1 MGNGSLGRSRVRAR
15 QPVNPAGIS
24 PREAFASCSGVWSRM
39 SPQSTVPQLSAHRG
53 ADGAQS
59 VDRIPARTLLE
70 ALAKIYEFV
79 LVTDASGRVLWRSP
93 GLVELCGG
101 ERFRVGCEVKTLLP
115 LLPGFTK
122 PEQTFELR
130 SRLRRDG
137 FLTNAVIELSDESGE
152 SVPIEVNVVPVSDRP
167 EERPFYVVIARPVDS
182 KTSVVGLAEQ
192 SRGGS
197 LASILDDAPDAM
209 LAVDARGFVVYA
221 NAAVERLLG
230 HGASQIVNR
239 PVAALL
245 NDAADLERLVS
256 SIVEREVEEWELTLT
271 RSDGRAA
278 RIAASARTRRLDD
291 GTFDGTVLCMRDVT
305 ERYHAGTEL
314 SRKNAE
320 LEHCVYALAHD
331 LRSPLVSLLGFSR
344 LLRQDYGALLDD
356 TGTHFVD
363 RIEQAGRTMEDLI
376 HDLLELS
383 RIGQPGERKALVN
396 PASVLH
402 QLQAELKP
410 RLDAAG
416 IELVLPHDPPL
427 VFCDRTRLYQVFS
440 NLIGN
445 AINHMGACE
454 QPRIAVLI
462 FDEGDVCHISV
473 SDSGR
478 GIDSKHHE
486 QVFEAFQSFGPAKDG
501 RTGSGI
507 GLAIVKKIA
516 EIHGGRVW
524 LDSRSGCGTTFHV
537 TFPRHP

>member
-1 MGNGSLGRSRVRAR
+1 
-15 QPVNPAGIS
+15 
-24 PREAFASCSGVWSRM
+24 M
-39 SPQSTVPQLSAHRG
+39 SPQGTVPQLSVRRV
-53 ADGAQS
+53 ADGSQS
-59 VDRIPARTLLE
+59 VDHIPARTLLE

-79 LVTDASGRVLWRSP
+79 LVTDSRGRVLWRSN

-115 LLPGFTK
+115 LLPGFTQS
-122 PEQTFELR
+122 ERAFELR

-137 FLTNAVIELSDESGE
+137 FLTNAVIELSDEDGE

-167 EERPFYVVIARPVDS
+167 EERSFYVVIARPVDS
-182 KTSVVGLAEQ
+182 ATSVAGLAEQ
-192 SRGGS
+192 SRGGP

-320 LEHCVYALAHD
+320 LEHCVHALAHD

-383 RIGQPGERKALVN
+383 RIGQPGERKAMVN
-396 PASVLH
+396 PATVLH

-416 IELVLPHDPPL
+416 IELVLPQDPPL

-445 AINHMGACE
+445 AIDHMGACE
-454 QPRIAVLI
+454 QPRIAVSI
-462 FDEGDVCHISV
+462 FEEGDVSHISV

-486 QVFEAFQSFGPAKDG
+486 QVFEAFQSLGPAKDG
-501 RTGSGI
+501 RTGAGI

-516 EIHGGRVW
+516 ETHGGRVW

-537 TFPRHP
+537 TFLRHQ

>member
-1 MGNGSLGRSRVRAR
+1 
-15 QPVNPAGIS
+15 
-24 PREAFASCSGVWSRM
+24 M
-39 SPQSTVPQLSAHRG
+39 SPQSTVPQLSVRRG
-53 ADGAQS
+53 VDGAQS
-59 VDRIPARTLLE
+59 VDHIPARTLLE

-79 LVTDASGRVLWRSP
+79 LVTDSRGRVLWRSN

-115 LLPGFTK
+115 LLPGFTQS
-122 PEQTFELR
+122 ERAFELR

-137 FLTNAVIELSDESGE
+137 FLTNAVIELSDEDGE

-167 EERPFYVVIARPVDS
+167 EERSFYVVIARPVDS
-182 KTSVVGLAEQ
+182 ATPVAGLAEQ
-192 SRGGS
+192 SRGGP

-320 LEHCVYALAHD
+320 LEHCVHALAHD

-383 RIGQPGERKALVN
+383 RIGQPGERKAMVN
-396 PASVLH
+396 PATVLH

-416 IELVLPHDPPL
+416 IELVLPQDPPL

-445 AINHMGACE
+445 AIDHMGACE
-454 QPRIAVLI
+454 QPRIAVSI
-462 FDEGDVCHISV
+462 FEEGDVSHISV

-486 QVFEAFQSFGPAKDG
+486 QVFEAFQSLGPAKDG
-501 RTGSGI
+501 RTGAGI

-516 EIHGGRVW
+516 ETHGGRVW

-537 TFPRHP
+537 TFLRHQ

>member
-1 MGNGSLGRSRVRAR
+1 M
-15 QPVNPAGIS
+15 NPQN
-24 PREAFASCSGVWSRM
+24 PF
-39 SPQSTVPQLSAHRG
+39 PQLAVRRES
-53 ADGAQS
+53 DKTQS
-59 VDRIPARTLLE
+59 VDRIPARTLVE

-79 LVTDASGRVLWRSP
+79 LVTDSSGSVLWRSD

-115 LLPGFTK
+115 FLPGFTR
-122 PEQTFELR
+122 PEQAFELR

-137 FLTNAVIELSDESGE
+137 FLTNAVIEFSNAEGE
-152 SVPIEVNVVPVSDRP
+152 SIPVEVNVVPVSDSP
-167 EERPFYVVIARPVDS
+167 EQRPFYVVIARPVEFEKPVVELAQSS
-182 KTSVVGLAEQ
+182 KRENLEEM
-192 SRGGS
+192 
-197 LASILDDAPDAM
+197 LDDAPDAM

-230 HGASQIVNR
+230 HSGSQIVDR

-245 NDAADLERLVS
+245 NDAADLERLIS
-256 SIVEREVEEWELTLT
+256 SIGVERDVEEWELTLT
-271 RSDGRAA
+271 RRDGRAA
-278 RIAASARTRRLDD
+278 RIAASARTRRLED
-291 GTFDGTVLCMRDVT
+291 GTFAGTVLCMRDVT
-305 ERYHAGTEL
+305 ERHYAALEL

-320 LEHCVYALAHD
+320 LEHCVHALAHD
-331 LRSPLVSLLGFSR
+331 LRSPLVALLGFSR
-344 LLRQDYGALLDD
+344 LLRQDYGGLLDE

-396 PASVLH
+396 PAGVLH

-416 IELVLPHDPPL
+416 IELELPQDPPL
-427 VFCDRTRLYQVFS
+427 VFCDRIRLYQVFS

-445 AINHMGACE
+445 AIDHMGAC
-454 QPRIAVLI
+454 QRPRIAVSI
-462 FDEGDVCHISV
+462 VEHEDEVQISV
-473 SDSGR
+473 RDFGR

-486 QVFEAFQSFGPAKDG
+486 QVFEAFQSLGPSSDG

-516 EIHGGRVW
+516 ETHGGRVW
-524 LDSRSGCGTTFHV
+524 LDSRSGYGTTFHV
-537 TFPRHP
+537 TFPHQK

>member
-1 MGNGSLGRSRVRAR
+1 
-15 QPVNPAGIS
+15 
-24 PREAFASCSGVWSRM
+24 M
-39 SPQSTVPQLSAHRG
+39 SPQSTFPQISVRHG
-53 ADGAQS
+53 SDDAQT
-59 VDRIPARTLLE
+59 VDRIPARTLVE
-70 ALAKIYEFV
+70 SLAKIYEFV
-79 LVTDASGRVLWRSP
+79 LVTDSNGRVLWRSD
-93 GLVELCGG
+93 GLVGLCGG

-115 LLPGFTK
+115 FLPGFTR
-122 PEQTFELR
+122 PEQAFELR

-137 FLTNAVIELSDESGE
+137 FLTNAIVELSDESGK
-152 SVPIEVNVVPVSDRP
+152 SIPVEVNVVPVSDRP
-167 EERPFYVVIARPVDS
+167 EERPFYVVIARPVEFEMP
-182 KTSVVGLAEQ
+182 VAGLAPS
-192 SRGGS
+192 SRRGI
-197 LASILDDAPDAM
+197 LESILDDAPDAM

-230 HGASQIVNR
+230 HGGSQIVDR

-245 NDAADLERLVS
+245 NDAADLERLIS
-256 SIVEREVEEWELTLT
+256 SIGVDREVEEWQLTLT
-271 RSDGRAA
+271 RSDGRSA

-291 GTFDGTVLCMRDVT
+291 GTFVGTVLCMRDVT
-305 ERYHAGTEL
+305 ERHQAAAEL

-320 LEHCVYALAHD
+320 LEHCVHALAHD
-331 LRSPLVSLLGFSR
+331 LRSPLVALLGFSR
-344 LLRQDYGALLDD
+344 LLRQDYGTLLDD

-396 PASVLH
+396 PATVLH
-402 QLQAELKP
+402 QLQAEFKP

-416 IELVLPHDPPL
+416 IKLELPHDPPL

-445 AINHMGACE
+445 AIDHMGACE
-454 QPRIAVLI
+454 DPHISVSI
-462 FDEGDVCHISV
+462 FEQGDMCQISV

-478 GIDSKHHE
+478 GIAPKHHE
-486 QVFEAFQSFGPAKDG
+486 QVFEAFQSLGLSSDG

-516 EIHGGRVW
+516 ETHGGRVW
-524 LDSRSGCGTTFHV
+524 LESRSGYGTTFHV
-537 TFPRHP
+537 TFPRYK